1 VQQRIRFCHT
11 AAGLVAYS
19 VVGRGPALIV
29 DTGWVTHLEN
39 ALEVRSLRTFI
50 ERLAQEFSV
59 VRYDKLGSG
68 LSDRTPQD
76 ISFDAQVAQVLAVA
90 DQLHLRR
97 FHLFGASQGGQV
109 MAAVAARHPQR
120 VEKLILYG
128 ACARGADLAPEAVR
142 ASLLSLVRSHWG
154 LGSKTLS
161 TIFIPEPIG
170 DEARQFADAQRAA
183 ASPEMAADLLAEYYR
198 TDIRAEVRGIQA
210 RTLVLHR
217 EGDVATRFALGRE
230 LAALIPGASL
240 TPLQGSTHLFYF
252 GDWQAVLEPILSFL
266 VESAGD
272 EVALSPREREVAALV
287 AGGLTNQ
294 EIAARL
300 GIAPRTADAH
310 LEHIRIKLGVRSRAQ
325 VAAWATTRALR

>member
-1 VQQRIRFCHT
+1 
-11 AAGLVAYS
+11 VAYS

-29 DTGWVTHLEN
+29 DTGWVTHLEH
-39 ALEVRSLRTFI
+39 AFEIRSLRAFI
-50 ERLAQEFSV
+50 ERLAQKFSV

-68 LSDRTPQD
+68 LSDRAPTD
-76 ISFDAQVAQVLAVA
+76 VSFDAQVAEVLAVA
-90 DQLHLRR
+90 DQLNLRR

-142 ASLLSLVRSHWG
+142 LSLVSLVRAHWG

-161 TIFIPEPIG
+161 AIFIPEPSG
-170 DEARQFADAQRAA
+170 DEAQQFADAQQAV

-198 TDIRAEVRGIQA
+198 TDIRAELPNIQA
-210 RTLVLHR
+210 TTLVLHR
-217 EGDVATRFALGRE
+217 EGDVANRFQLGRE
-230 LAALIPGASL
+230 LASLIPDASL
-240 TPLQGSTHLFYF
+240 TPLQGSTHIFYF

-266 VESAGD
+266 AEPAGD
-272 EVALSPREREVAALV
+272 EVTLSPRELEVAALV
-287 AGGLTNQ
+287 AAGLTNQ
-294 EIAARL
+294 EIAVRL
-300 GIAPRTADAH
+300 RIASRTADAH
-310 LEHIRIKLGVRSRAQ
+310 LEHIRVKLGVRSRAQ